1 MKEATPAWPTPPSPF
16 AASDWFDPLEE
27 AVRGQVRAFIEEL
40 LEDELEAALGRG
52 RYERGA
58 GSNGRRHGHRPR
70 QLVTTFGP
78 LTLSVPRARLAEEA
92 GEREWNSSLLPAYKR
107 LSHRAEALIA
117 EAYLAGVN
125 TRRVRRALARLFE
138 GHVGK
143 DVVSRAWQKT
153 RSAWQAWQERDLA
166 GDDIVRLI
174 LDGTVVRVRLD
185 RKATA
190 ISLLIAL
197 GVRRDGQKVVLA
209 IKNMGGESEAAW
221 RAVLD
226 DLTSRG
232 LGRPELVIVDG
243 GKGLEAAL
251 TSLWDDVSV
260 QRCTVHK
267 ERNLLAHAP
276 QHLHDEIKADFNDM
290 VHAGSAAEVVAK
302 RKVFLAKWR
311 LRCRAVADSLEEAG
325 ERLFTFLRYPPE
337 QWRSLRTTN
346 AIERLHE
353 EFKRR
358 IKTQCLLPCAET
370 AAMLFWAQLA
380 SGQIT
385 MRRVDG
391 WQTLERS
398 PTDLDLAA

>member
-1 MKEATPAWPTPPSPF
+1 MEKATPAATATPTTCLGG
-16 AASDWFDPLEE
+16 DWFDPLEE
-27 AVRGQVRAFIEEL
+27 AVRGQVRAFIEQL
-40 LEDELEAALGRG
+40 LEEELQTALGRG
-52 RYERGA
+52 RYERGLA
-58 GSNGRRHGHRPR
+58 AKGHRNGHR
-70 QLVTTFGP
+70 DRRLATTFGP
-78 LTLSVPRARLAEEA
+78 LVLAVPRARLADDL
-92 GEREWNSSLLPAYKR
+92 GEREWKSELLPAYRR
-107 LSHRAEALIA
+107 LSRRAELLIA
-117 EAYLAGVN
+117 QVYLAGVN
-125 TRRVRRALARLFE
+125 TRRVRRALQTLFA

-143 DVVSRAWQKT
+143 DAVSRAWRKT
-153 RSAWQAWQERDLA
+153 RSAWEAWQQRDLA
-166 GDDIVRLI
+166 DEEIMRLI
-174 LDGTVVRVRLD
+174 LDGTVVKIRLD
-185 RKATA
+185 RRATA
-190 ISLLIAL
+190 ISLLIVL
-197 GVRRDGQKVVLA
+197 GIRRDGRKVVLT
-209 IKNMGGESEAAW
+209 IKNMGGESQAAW

-226 DLTSRG
+226 DLLARG
-232 LGRPELVIVDG
+232 LAKPELVIVDG

-251 TSLWDDVSV
+251 ASLWDDVPV
-260 QRCTVHK
+260 QRCSVHK

-276 QHLHDEIKADFNDM
+276 KHLHDEIKADFNDM
-290 VHAGSAAEVVAK
+290 VHARTAAEVMVK
-302 RKVFLAKWR
+302 RKAFLTKWR
-311 LRCRAVADSLEEAG
+311 LRCRPVAISLEEAG

-370 AAMLFWAQLA
+370 AAMLFWALLA

>member
-1 MKEATPAWPTPPSPF
+1 MPF
-16 AASDWFDPLEE
+16 AGSDWFDPLEA
-27 AVRGQVRAFIEEL
+27 AVRGQVRALIEQL
-40 LEDELEAALGRG
+40 LEEELEAALGRG

-58 GSNGRRHGHRPR
+58 ISNGRRHGHRPR

-78 LTLSVPRARLAEEA
+78 LDLSVPRARLRDEV
-92 GEREWNSSLLPAYKR
+92 GEQEWKSALLPAYQR
-107 LSHRAEALIA
+107 LSRRAEALIA
-117 EAYLAGVN
+117 EAYLAGMN
-125 TRRVRRALARLFE
+125 TRRVRRALAKLFE

-143 DVVSRAWQKT
+143 DVVSRAWQRT
-153 RSAWQAWQERDLA
+153 RAAWQAWQERDLA

-174 LDGTVVRVRLD
+174 LDGTLVKVRLD

-190 ISLLIAL
+190 ISLLIVL

-226 DLTSRG
+226 DLTARG
-232 LGRPELVIVDG
+232 LAKPDLVIVDG

-251 TSLWDDVSV
+251 ASLWDDVPV

-276 QHLHDEIKADFNDM
+276 KHMHDEIKADFNDLM
-290 VHAGSAAEVVAK
+290 HAETADQVLSK
-302 RKVFLAKWR
+302 RKLFLAKWR
-311 LRCRAVADSLEEAG
+311 LRCQPVAKSLEEAG
-325 ERLFTFLRYPPE
+325 LRLFTFLRYPPE

-370 AAMLFWAQLA
+370 AAMLFWALLA

-391 WQTLERS
+391 WPTLERS